1 MATDTEL
8 LDLVAPLRVSSF
20 RFDVLD
26 SSLAYAGTLEV
37 TADATPTVSNDTNR
51 AIKRTLSGVKL
62 PPAAAAGVN
71 PFADRVRPTM
81 ILANGS
87 EWPLGVFLFGNW
99 SRTPDTPDL
108 GGEGGLVDQT
118 LIVDDPIAKSVTLP
132 QGASLSDFVEQLLN
146 DVGLPAVDVASSPLT
161 AGKALTWPIGT
172 SRLAV
177 LKAVAELLGYY
188 TLYFD
193 AGGTARMVPVPELAY
208 ADPDLTY
215 AAGGRVLHSTIV
227 ESDDTM
233 DAPNRFVVIDTGATV
248 APLVGTWDVPGG
260 APHSYLNRGFYMTD
274 VRDVQGLATQADADA
289 AAAAIGQAAG
299 AGYAHL
305 EFASAP
311 DPRHDTFQLVEFDGV
326 VWREESW
333 TMPLAEGA
341 AMGHKLRR
349 VYQ

>member
-1 MATDTEL
+1 MPTDAEL
-8 LDLVAPLRVSSF
+8 LDLVAPLRESSF

-26 SSLAYAGTLEV
+26 ASLAYAGTLEV
-37 TADATPTVSNDTNR
+37 AADSNPTVSNDTNR

-62 PPAAAAGVN
+62 PPAAAADVN

-81 ILANGS
+81 ILSNGS
-87 EWPLGVFLFGNW
+87 EYPLGVFLFADW

-118 LIVDDPIAKSVTLP
+118 LIVDDPLAASVTLA
-132 QGASLSDFVEQLLN
+132 QGASLSDFAARLLA
-146 DVGLPAVDVASSPLT
+146 DAGLPAVNVASSPLT

-188 TLYFD
+188 SLYFD
-193 AGGTARMVPVPELAY
+193 AAGTARMVPVPELAY
-208 ADPDLTY
+208 ADADLVY

-227 ESDDTM
+227 ESDDAM
-233 DAPNRFVVIDTGATV
+233 DAPNRFLVIDTGAT
-248 APLVGTWDVPGG
+248 ATAIVGTWDVPGS
-260 APHSYLNRGFYMTD
+260 APHSYLNRGFYMTS
-274 VRDVQGLATQADADA
+274 VTEVQGLATQADADA

-299 AGYAHL
+299 VGYSHL
-305 EFASAP
+305 QFASAL
-311 DPRHDTFQLVEFDGV
+311 DPRHDTFQLVEFDGL

-333 TMPLAEGA
+333 TFPMEEGS